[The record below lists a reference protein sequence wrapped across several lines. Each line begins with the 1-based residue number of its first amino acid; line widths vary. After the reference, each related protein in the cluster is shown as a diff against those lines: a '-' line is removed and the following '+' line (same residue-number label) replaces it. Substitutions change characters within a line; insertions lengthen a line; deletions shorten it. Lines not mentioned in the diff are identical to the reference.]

1 VQTSNSDVK
10 VASYNIHLAIGR
22 DGSFQ
27 PFRIAEVIEQMGADT
42 VALQEVSLGNPGFDM
57 LQYLSKYCGMTGIAG
72 PTLMTRG
79 GRYGNGILTRRKIT
93 KTRLWNLSVHRCEP
107 RGAIETWLDCNGRPL
122 RVIATHFGLWPAER
136 RRQARRLVTI
146 LESGEGVPTVL
157 LGDVNEWFLW
167 GRPLRLMRRHFG
179 HTPAPATFPSG
190 HPVVALDRIFV
201 EPRNVLRRIAV
212 HASGAARIASDH
224 LPVTATLDL
233 SIVCDSGALE
243 QASRGRQ
250 RRAG

>member
-1 VQTSNSDVK
+1 MHNSHSEVK
-10 VASYNIHLAIGR
+10 IASYNIHLAIGR

-27 PFRIAEVIEQMGADT
+27 PFRIAEVIEQTGADT

-79 GRYGNGILTRRKIT
+79 GRYGNGILTRRKVT
-93 KTRLWNLSVHRCEP
+93 NTRLWNLSVHRCEP
-107 RGAIETWLDCNGRPL
+107 RGAIEAWLDCNGRRL
-122 RVIATHFGLWPAER
+122 RVIATHLGLWPAER
-136 RRQARRLVTI
+136 RRQARRLLSI
-146 LESGEGVPTVL
+146 LESGDRVPTVL

-179 HTPAPATFPSG
+179 HTPAPATFPSLR
-190 HPVVALDRIFV
+190 PVVALDRIFV
-201 EPRNVLRRIAV
+201 EPRNVLRGMAV
-212 HASGAARIASDH
+212 HASASARVASDH
-224 LPVTATLDL
+224 LPITATLDL
-233 SIVCDSGALE
+233 SGVCSSGEME
-243 QASRGRQ
+243 QDARGRQ